1 MVADIEDEPNEVEPL
16 PNIDFNIRQGNS
28 LIGFTDIKEVATEQG
43 DASLANFGGGVGES
57 VREMYEE
64 VIAAVERHKS
74 ANTSQE
80 ATNARRLAESEIEE
94 YSHSLD
100 KKIFQKFKDAG
111 ADDISLSEIREHYP
125 FHWVLEFAPVYS
137 EGGFDIVIGNPPWD
151 KVKVTRDDYF
161 IKYDPGFRSLPT
173 KQKDDRQKELL
184 EDGEITKGWDEYKQR
199 ADRLGTYY
207 RSQFSKQ
214 TAQVSGRTVAGD
226 TDLAPLFLERSE
238 EIVGGGSHVSLIVP
252 NIIFTGGSYKN
263 LRRGLVNEN
272 TLDSLFTFE
281 NRGIFQNIDTRYTF
295 TIATFTVGSDTQS
308 LTSCFSRGDL
318 SVLRSPERSGVST
331 PAEVLLEFSPESG
344 MFPKI
349 RSSEHVDILDKITE
363 HPSLE
368 KGWNVNTYRELD
380 QTNDSDRFF
389 EENDKNRY
397 RLYGGKNIFQFSH
410 SPPYAQEVDYY
421 GIPEEEDRKNSAKAR
436 IRGKNTRALKNAI
449 HQFIQAP
456 SSKSKKAAVNDYLIG
471 KRGEE
476 LSQDD
481 VLLDCTE
488 YRIGYRDIARP
499 TDERTTIAAVL
510 PKGVVTYTNLTTI
523 RPYSIE
529 PDEGSMSEVPLHSAY
544 KKKYS
549 DQELFALLG
558 LLNSLPFDFLIG
570 EKTDKRIATY
580 SLLESQVPRLESND
594 EWFDYIAERAAR
606 LNCYGDEFEDI
617 RERLGGI
624 DPVTENEKRS
634 LIQAE
639 IDAASLHIYG
649 LDYDDTQF
657 ILEDF
662 HRVQN
667 PRVMT
672 DEYFE
677 TVERKYLELSDQHSI

>member
-1 MVADIEDEPNEVEPL
+1 M
-16 PNIDFNIRQGNS
+16 
-28 LIGFTDIKEVATEQG
+28 
-43 DASLANFGGGVGES
+43 
-57 VREMYEE
+57 
-64 VIAAVERHKS
+64 
-74 ANTSQE
+74 
-80 ATNARRLAESEIEE
+80 
-94 YSHSLD
+94 
-100 KKIFQKFKDAG
+100 
-111 ADDISLSEIREHYP
+111 
-125 FHWVLEFAPVYS
+125 
-137 EGGFDIVIGNPPWD
+137 
-151 KVKVTRDDYF
+151 
-161 IKYDPGFRSLPT
+161 
-173 KQKDDRQKELL
+173 
-184 EDGEITKGWDEYKQR
+184 
-199 ADRLGTYY
+199 
-207 RSQFSKQ
+207 
-214 TAQVSGRTVAGD
+214 
-226 TDLAPLFLERSE
+226 
-238 EIVGGGSHVSLIVP
+238 
-252 NIIFTGGSYKN
+252 
-263 LRRGLVNEN
+263 
-272 TLDSLFTFE
+272 
-281 NRGIFQNIDTRYTF
+281 
-295 TIATFTVGSDTQS
+295 
-308 LTSCFSRGDL
+308 
-318 SVLRSPERSGVST
+318 
-331 PAEVLLEFSPESG
+331 
-344 MFPKI
+344 
-349 RSSEHVDILDKITE
+349 
-363 HPSLE
+363 
-368 KGWNVNTYRELD
+368 NTYRELD

-389 EENDKNRY
+389 EENDRNRY
-397 RLYGGKNIFQFSH
+397 RLYGGRNIFQFSY

-421 GIPEEEDRKNSAKAR
+421 GIPEGEDSQKSAKTR
-436 IRGKNTRALKNAI
+436 IREKNTRALKNAV
-449 HQFIQAP
+449 HQSIDAP
-456 SSKSKKAAVNDYLIG
+456 SSKSKKAAVNDYLRG

-476 LSQDD
+476 LSEDD

-529 PDEGSMSEVPLHSAY
+529 PDDDSMSEVPLHSAY

-606 LNCYGDEFEDI
+606 LNCYGDEFEDM

-649 LDYDDTQF
+649 LDYKDTKF

-677 TVERKYLELSDQHSI
+677 TVERKYLELSDQHSIQQLD